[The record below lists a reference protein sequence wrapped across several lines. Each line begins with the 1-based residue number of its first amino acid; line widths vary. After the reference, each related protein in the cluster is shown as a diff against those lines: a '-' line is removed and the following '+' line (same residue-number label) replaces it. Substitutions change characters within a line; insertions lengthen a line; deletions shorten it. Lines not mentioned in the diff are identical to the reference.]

1 MNGLR
6 LVACFSSKKRLKD
19 DDGRI
24 YHTYSSY
31 GRGGEMFLG
40 VYSWLDMVPKGRN
53 ENKNGNLMDWVKR
66 HDQY

>member
-1 MNGLR
+1 M
-6 LVACFSSKKRLKD
+6 V
-19 DDGRI
+19 
-24 YHTYSSY
+24 
-31 GRGGEMFLG
+31 LG